1 MPQRPVCAIVGS
13 GPGLGASLARRFGRE
28 GFHAALLAR
37 DADRLGADVAALD
50 GDGIAASAHAADA
63 SDLAGLRAALAG
75 VASAHGD
82 PTALVYNA
90 AAMRQ
95 DHAAELDPEVL
106 VDTLRINVAAA
117 LAAAQ
122 AVAPGMERAGGGTIL
137 MTGGGFSQWPSP
149 DFASLSLGKAALRN
163 MVETLAADL
172 APRGIHV
179 AGVTICGLIVPGTPF
194 DPARIADA
202 YWDLHAQPRDAWTT
216 ETTYT
221 GE

>member
-1 MPQRPVCAIVGS
+1 MTSPPVCAIVGS
-13 GPGLGASLARRFGRE
+13 GPKLGSSIAARFGRE

-37 DADRLGADVAALD
+37 DAGRLQGDVTALLTT
-50 GDGIAASAHAADA
+50 GTSASGHVADA
-63 SDLAGLRAALAG
+63 GDLAGLRAALAD
-75 VASAHGD
+75 VAASHGD
-82 PTALVYNA
+82 PTVLVYNA

-95 DHAAELDPEVL
+95 DHAADLDPEVL
-106 VDTLRINVAAA
+106 LDTLRVNVAAA

-122 AVAPGMERAGGGTIL
+122 AVVPGMERAGGGTIL

-172 APRGIHV
+172 GPRGIHV

-194 DPARIADA
+194 GPDAIAEA
-202 YWDLHAQPRDAWTT
+202 YWALHAQPADDWTT
-216 ETTYT
+216 ETMFT